1 MDKIKII
8 EGGIFIDSRGRIS
21 HVNDLDMG
29 EIERFYMIYHSDVS
43 VVRAWHAHQFE
54 KKWFYAVKGSFT
66 TAFVKI
72 DDWENPSLDLVPE
85 IYQLTAD
92 DSRILY
98 VPEGYANGIKAN
110 EPDSILL
117 VYSNKKLSV
126 ALNDSWRYDK
136 DMWMDWG
143 IKDLNYKIIDTQRI
157 IDYIT
162 SFPKGVSVE
171 EIIQN
176 SGAEKLRV
184 YPALFELEQSGFLE
198 VLEREELGAP
208 LIVRKRIY

>member
-1 MDKIKII
+1 MIK
-8 EGGIFIDSRGRIS
+8 GGVFIDSRGQIS
-21 HVNDLDMG
+21 HVNDLDMS
-29 EIERFYMIYHSDVS
+29 EIERFYMIHHSDIS

-54 KKWFYAVKGSFT
+54 KRWFYAVKGSFT
-66 TAFVKI
+66 IAFVKI

-110 EPDSILL
+110 EPDAILL

-136 DMWMDWG
+136 NMWMDWNNAD
-143 IKDLNYKIIDTQRI
+143 INYKLLDTRRI
-157 IDYIT
+157 INYIGSET
-162 SFPKGVSVE
+162 FEVSVE
-171 EIIQN
+171 DIIKY

-208 LIVRKRIY
+208 LMVRRKVH